1 MRVAW
6 LWLVVLG
13 KNTSDDIFVDFDAES
28 ERDDVCD
35 SWTTVAGIALLQID
49 DGIDKFPRWTFG
61 SGSSVTFVAEQAA
74 IFTFHQGAV
83 EFEQSRWF
91 DDYSNRQ

>member
-28 ERDDVCD
+28 EGDDVGNA
-35 SWTTVAGIALLQID
+35 WTAIAGIALLQLY
-49 DGIDKFPRWTFG
+49 DGRDEFPRWAFRPRSTV
-61 SGSSVTFVAEQAA
+61 SFVAEQAA
-74 IFTFHQGAV
+74 IFTFHHGAV